1 MTAKRATMA
10 RKRLSLSALAA
21 RPLLLGLL
29 LLTAACAAE
38 TAPQDLREIQRAE
51 SPNDALAC
59 PLRACK
65 AAADIE
71 SPVYAVAP
79 EALMQALRRA
89 IEAEPR
95 TELAAEAAALNQAV
109 FVQRSAIFRFPD
121 TVWVQSLALSEGA
134 SVIIYSRSNYGYGD
148 FGVNLERVERW
159 LARLEESL
167 GPSIG
172 E

>member
-1 MTAKRATMA
+1 MA
-10 RKRLSLSALAA
+10 RRLPSPSLLPARALWI
-21 RPLLLGLL
+21 GLL

-38 TAPQDLREIQRAE
+38 TVPQDLRELQRAD

-59 PLRACK
+59 PLRTCK

-79 EALMQALRRA
+79 DDLMQALRRA

-95 TELAAEAAALNQAV
+95 TELAAEAAALNQV
-109 FVQRSAIFRFPD
+109 VYVQRSALFRFPD
-121 TVWVQSLALSEGA
+121 TVWVQPVALSDGA

-148 FGVNLERVERW
+148 FGVNRERVERW
-159 LARLEESL
+159 LSLLEESL
-167 GPSIG
+167 GPSTR

>member
-1 MTAKRATMA
+1 MA
-10 RKRLSLSALAA
+10 LRFSSLSVLSAK
-21 RPLLLGLL
+21 PLLIGLL

-38 TAPQDLREIQRAE
+38 TAPQDLRQVQRAD

-59 PLRACK
+59 PLRTCN

-71 SPVYAVAP
+71 SPVFAVAP
-79 EALMQALRRA
+79 EALMQALRQA

-121 TVWVQSLALSEGA
+121 TVWVQSVALSDGA
-134 SVIIYSRSNYGYGD
+134 SIIIYSRSNYGYGD
-148 FGVNLERVERW
+148 FGVNRERVERW
-159 LARLEESL
+159 LALLEKSL
-167 GPSIG
+167 GSG
-172 E
+172 TRE

>member
-1 MTAKRATMA
+1 MA
-10 RKRLSLSALAA
+10 PRLSSFPALPT
-21 RPLLLGLL
+21 RTLLVGLL

-38 TAPQDLREIQRAE
+38 TAPQDLRQVQRAD

-59 PLRACK
+59 PPDSCS

-71 SPVYAVAP
+71 SPVFAVAP
-79 EALMQALRRA
+79 EDLMQALRGA
-89 IEAEPR
+89 IEDEPR
-95 TELAAEAAALNQAV
+95 TELAAEAPALNQAV
-109 FVQRSAIFRFPD
+109 YVQRSALFRFPD
-121 TVWVQSLALSEGA
+121 TVWVQSVALSDGA

-148 FGVNLERVERW
+148 FGVNRERVERW

-167 GPSIG
+167 GPSTR